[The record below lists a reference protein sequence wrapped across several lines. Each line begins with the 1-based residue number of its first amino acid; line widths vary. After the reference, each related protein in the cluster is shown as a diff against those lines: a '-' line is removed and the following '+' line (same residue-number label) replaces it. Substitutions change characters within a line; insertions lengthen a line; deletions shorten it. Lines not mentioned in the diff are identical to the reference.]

1 MNRADGPRDEVV
13 LVAEGERPFAPRKV
27 ASARFG
33 DAPVVFVAAKGEPHR
48 SVDRGGRGVACLGVA
63 RRRGHGLGGRRRRR
77 ITGAAQ
83 ASAHIQHPR
92 SRTCPKTLAGLR
104 LPRGPRQVVSMV
116 VWVSATLT
124 TCSCWCLRWWARRL
138 SGGRRWQWP
147 PAVDL
152 TPWW

>member
-1 MNRADGPRDEVV
+1 MAGDAEWTVMNRADGPRDEVV

-104 LPRGPRQVVSMV
+104 LPRGPRQHASTQAQGSP
-116 VWVSATLT
+116 VSARASDV
-124 TCSCWCLRWWARRL
+124 CVFKAAED
-138 SGGRRWQWP
+138 GRM
-147 PAVDL
+147 
-152 TPWW
+152 